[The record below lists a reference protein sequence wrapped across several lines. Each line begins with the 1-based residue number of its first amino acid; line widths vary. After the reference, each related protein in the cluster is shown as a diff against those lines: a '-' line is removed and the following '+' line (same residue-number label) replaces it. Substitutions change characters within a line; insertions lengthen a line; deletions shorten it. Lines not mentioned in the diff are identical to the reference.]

1 MVNNNYLR
9 AFVIGSSC
17 FVFLPFFYSVSL
29 FNKTIFNFDYNTY
42 IFLAPL
48 FLGLMN
54 VLSLLIAEEYALS
67 PRERFLLI
75 SILAPTIVFALI
87 VLFKIY
93 NYTYSQWI
101 NHIVKLYLFYFF
113 IWNIVVYNLDKYV

>member
-1 MVNNNYLR
+1 
-9 AFVIGSSC
+9 
-17 FVFLPFFYSVSL
+17 
-29 FNKTIFNFDYNTY
+29 
-42 IFLAPL
+42 
-48 FLGLMN
+48 
-54 VLSLLIAEEYALS
+54 LIAEEYALS

-75 SILAPTIVFALI
+75 SILAPTIVFAFI